1 MQIYKG
7 LRMRVGEC
15 GTSLFRSF
23 VRKTPIYLLSLNTSN
38 GFMEI
43 RTWQHCQVVV
53 AIRQGFRHT
62 SNIGQKKPIVLF
74 GYKNVSQ
81 NVVRRKKRKSIK
93 KSQSLNLVIIW
104 GPVDYA
110 TTPIYPQFCRQS
122 YTSKLFWTH
131 SIWDDS
137 DIAYSPIYC
146 NSAHHIVRVCSNL
159 YEWSSKKPQCEDAGV
174 THFTL
179 LV

>member
-1 MQIYKG
+1 MALWRLEHGSIARQSQQLGRAFVILQILGKRDPQCFLGTKTSAKMQ
-7 LRMRVGEC
+7 
-15 GTSLFRSF
+15 FD
-23 VRKTPIYLLSLNTSN
+23 
-38 GFMEI
+38 
-43 RTWQHCQVVV
+43 
-53 AIRQGFRHT
+53 A
-62 SNIGQKKPIVLF
+62 KKE
-74 GYKNVSQ
+74 N
-81 NVVRRKKRKSIK
+81 SIK